1 LKKIY
6 EILKRFEPVGLEEIK
21 SVGYMSRI
29 ETKYLFSFSKLPSL
43 LMNVMPL
50 YKILEID
57 RYRTFDYKT
66 IYFDTPQL
74 SFYRQHVTGKL
85 NRDKV
90 RVRKYENNGLTFL
103 EVKHK
108 SNKGHTSKTRL
119 ENEEGDMN
127 HVAQSRE
134 FLDELI
140 SADINSL
147 KALINT
153 GFTRITLVNLD
164 EAERITIDFNISWN
178 NMKGDSI
185 DVPFLAIAEIK
196 SNKSTSMSPFF
207 QQLKKMGIR
216 STGFSKYVTGMAL
229 LNNVPKKN
237 NIKPKVLLL
246 NKIKDEYNRNG
257 AARRQCG
264 NGGI

>member
-1 LKKIY
+1 
-6 EILKRFEPVGLEEIK
+6 
-21 SVGYMSRI
+21 MSRI
-29 ETKYLFSFSKLPSL
+29 DTKYLFSLSKLPML
-43 LMNVMPL
+43 LRSVQQL

-57 RYRTFDYKT
+57 GQREFDYKT
-66 IYFDTPQL
+66 VYFDTPQL
-74 SFYRQHVTGKL
+74 NFYKQHVTGKL

-108 SNKGHTSKTRL
+108 SNKGRTLKTRL
-119 ENEEGDMN
+119 EKEEGDMN

-134 FLDELI
+134 FLEELI
-140 SADINSL
+140 SEDAGSL
-147 KALINT
+147 KAVINT
-153 GFTRITLVNLD
+153 GFSRITLVNLD
-164 EAERITIDFNISWN
+164 EAERVTIDFNISWN
-178 NMKGDSI
+178 NLKGASI

-207 QQLKKMGIR
+207 QELKKLGIR
-216 STGFSKYVTGMAL
+216 STGFSKYAAGMAL

-237 NIKPKVLLL
+237 SIKPKFLLL

-257 AARRQCG
+257 TA
-264 NGGI
+264 

>member
-1 LKKIY
+1 MERIS
-6 EILKRFEPVGLEEIK
+6 EILNGFEPVGLEEIN

-29 ETKYLFSFSKLPSL
+29 DTKYLFSLSKLPML
-43 LMNVMPL
+43 LRSVQQL

-57 RYRTFDYKT
+57 GQREFDYKT
-66 IYFDTPQL
+66 VYFDTPQL
-74 SFYRQHVTGKL
+74 NFYKQHVTGKL

-108 SNKGHTSKTRL
+108 SNKGRTLKTRL
-119 ENEEGDMN
+119 EKEEGDMN

-134 FLDELI
+134 FLEELI
-140 SADINSL
+140 SEDAGSL
-147 KALINT
+147 KAVINT
-153 GFTRITLVNLD
+153 GFSRITLVNLD
-164 EAERITIDFNISWN
+164 EAERVTIDFNISWN
-178 NMKGDSI
+178 NLKGASI

-207 QQLKKMGIR
+207 QELKKLGIR
-216 STGFSKYVTGMAL
+216 STGFSKYAAGMAL

-237 NIKPKVLLL
+237 SIKPKFLLL

-257 AARRQCG
+257 TA
-264 NGGI
+264 